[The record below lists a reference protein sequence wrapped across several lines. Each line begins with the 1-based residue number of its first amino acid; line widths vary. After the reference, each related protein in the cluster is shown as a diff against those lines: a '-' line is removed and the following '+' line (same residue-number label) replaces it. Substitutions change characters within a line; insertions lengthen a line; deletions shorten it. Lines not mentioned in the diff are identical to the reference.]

1 MFPPEEP
8 GAVLTCIEDVLDKPT
23 LAAVQEQL
31 EDSTS
36 FASGQASASGRAREV
51 KHNLQGIVSDPTVKG
66 VTALLEKTL
75 LAHPVF
81 HAAARP
87 RKLARL
93 LISRYEEGMS
103 YGTHIDAPAIDGVRT
118 DVSFTLFLSAPDTYE
133 GGELVIE
140 SGAGEDAIKLPAGA
154 VVCYPA
160 SFLHR
165 VDPVRSGTR
174 LVAVG
179 WLQSE
184 VRSTEQRNLLFSLDS
199 VLAQLRDNP
208 GEPRALDE
216 LANVRANLQR
226 LWMDS

>member
-1 MFPPEEP
+1 M
-8 GAVLTCIEDVLDKPT
+8 LTCIGSVLDEPT
-23 LAAVQEQL
+23 LAAVREQL
-31 EDSTS
+31 EGAAN
-36 FASGQASASGRAREV
+36 FASGQATAAGRAREV
-51 KHNLQGIVSDPTVKG
+51 KHNLQGVVTDPAVKG
-66 VTALLEKTL
+66 VSALLEKTL

-81 HAAARP
+81 CAAARP

-93 LISRYEEGMS
+93 LLSRYEAGMS
-103 YGTHIDAPAIDGVRT
+103 YGSHIDAPAIDGVRT
-118 DVSFTLFLSAPDTYE
+118 DVSFTLFLSAPGDYE

-154 VVCYPA
+154 VVCYPS
-160 SFLHR
+160 SFVHR
-165 VDPVRSGTR
+165 VDPVQSGTR

-184 VRSTEQRNLLFSLDS
+184 VRSTEQRSLLFSLDS

-208 GEPRALDE
+208 NERRALDE
-216 LANVRANLQR
+216 LANVRANLHR